1 MKIGIIG
8 TGMLGEAVALNLLN
22 LGFDVSVY
30 NRTKEK
36 AAEVEKNGA
45 TVMDSPKAVAD
56 NSELIIIIVKDASAV
71 KEVSFGKNGIIESK
85 NKKLIVA
92 DMSTIEPSES
102 REIADKFEQ
111 KQIQKLEIPV
121 MGGPNVAITGKLVM
135 MASGPKNSF
144 EQCKTI
150 FEKIANKV
158 FFLGTQGTANSIKLA
173 MNLQITMLADMSTIE
188 PSESREIADKFE
200 QKQIQK
206 LEIPVMGGPN
216 VAITGKLVMMASGP
230 KNSFEQCKTIFEKI
244 ANKVFFLGTQGT
256 ANSIKLAM
264 NLQIT
269 MLALS
274 LSEGITLVEKSEVD
288 PKIFLEVLNSTYFK
302 TGMSENKA
310 FKMIDGDYDATFTLS
325 NLKKDISTMIS
336 TSKKLGIELP
346 MIMKAEK
353 IYENAIK
360 EGLGNN
366 DYTGIIEYIKK
377 INKA

>member
-1 MKIGIIG
+1 
-8 TGMLGEAVALNLLN
+8 
-22 LGFDVSVY
+22 
-30 NRTKEK
+30 
-36 AAEVEKNGA
+36 
-45 TVMDSPKAVAD
+45 
-56 NSELIIIIVKDASAV
+56 
-71 KEVSFGKNGIIESK
+71 
-85 NKKLIVA
+85 
-92 DMSTIEPSES
+92 
-102 REIADKFEQ
+102 
-111 KQIQKLEIPV
+111 
-121 MGGPNVAITGKLVM
+121 M

-144 EQCKTI
+144 EQCKI
-150 FEKIANKV
+150 
-158 FFLGTQGTANSIKLA
+158 
-173 MNLQITMLADMSTIE
+173 
-188 PSESREIADKFE
+188 
-200 QKQIQK
+200 
-206 LEIPVMGGPN
+206 
-216 VAITGKLVMMASGP
+216 
-230 KNSFEQCKTIFEKI
+230 IFEKI

-274 LSEGITLVEKSEVD
+274 LSEGITLVEKSKVD

-360 EGLGNN
+360 DGLGNN